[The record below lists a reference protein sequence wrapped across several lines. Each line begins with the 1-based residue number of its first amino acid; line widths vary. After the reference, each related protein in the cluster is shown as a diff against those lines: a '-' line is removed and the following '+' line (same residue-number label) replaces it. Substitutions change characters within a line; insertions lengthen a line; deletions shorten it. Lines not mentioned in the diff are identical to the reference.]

1 MEVIEN
7 QQAATTEEAT
17 NYKPRWD
24 RAERRIGFSTAKLA
38 KKPKL
43 SDLSNLERL
52 LARLGKEAN
61 SLNGIKVAIA
71 ARWCSTV
78 YTNLTMQQIES
89 IVTDCRSGDNP
100 SKLLAD
106 PVPTESWLNLQ
117 LIVTLLPIRSLFV
130 LMSAWNDS
138 TLSSYQRPSFTPLR
152 GRVLV
157 SPCLTR
163 K

>member
-1 MEVIEN
+1 MEVIVN

-52 LARLGKEAN
+52 LARLGKEAS

-89 IVTDCRSGDNP
+89 IVTDCRSGENP

-106 PVPTESWLNLQ
+106 PVTYFDNLTGYKHEKPEGKTVEV
-117 LIVTLLPIRSLFV
+117 IDTGIF
-130 LMSAWNDS
+130 ANINAA
-138 TLSSYQRPSFTPLR
+138 
-152 GRVLV
+152 
-157 SPCLTR
+157 
-163 K
+163 